1 MENPPTFN
9 AVRSFANRLAKKAQ
23 ESNEAIQ
30 KNNAHKSV
38 DTHLIYQ
45 EGHNLPFDNA
55 PVQFTADQIERDFK

>member
-30 KNNAHKSV
+30 KNNSHKSV